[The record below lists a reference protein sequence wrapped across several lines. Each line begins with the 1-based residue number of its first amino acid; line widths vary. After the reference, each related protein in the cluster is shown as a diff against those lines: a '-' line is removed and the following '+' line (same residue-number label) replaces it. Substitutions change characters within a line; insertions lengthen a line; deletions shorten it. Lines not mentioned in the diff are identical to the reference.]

1 MLRCLVIGCIVNL
14 ACITGRRTPEVVSA
28 REFLHTN
35 WNMPSSAEARF
46 LGKPLLVAGLVERQ
60 GAELLLQTDERGFF
74 VRCWLRSDAGSLQR
88 GQLVAVTGIV
98 SSIDKDAPA
107 LRDCELSWLG
117 DLPGA
122 QPDERQTIIAAASA
136 ALCAAADRE
145 RELAATKLPA
155 SHPIARQE
163 RALTERLERQAH
175 AALGRTTPLAC
186 EHPLVSLARS
196 CPWPALFSGEE
207 VVEGERVFLSNPMV
221 EELERG
227 SECSTAQVKAVLE
240 RLHLKAR

>member
-1 MLRCLVIGCIVNL
+1 MP
-14 ACITGRRTPEVVSA
+14 ASA
-28 REFLHTN
+28 Q
-35 WNMPSSAEARF
+35 ARF

-60 GAELLLQTDERGFF
+60 QGAELLLQTDERGFF
-74 VRCWLRSDAGSLQR
+74 VRFWLRSDAGSLQR

-98 SSIDKDAPA
+98 STVDKDAPA
-107 LRDCELSWLG
+107 LRECELSWLG
-117 DLPGA
+117 DRPDSR
-122 QPDERQTIIAAASA
+122 PDERQTIIAAASA

-145 RELAATKLPA
+145 REFASTKLPA
-155 SHPIARQE
+155 SHPIAREE

-175 AALGRTTPLAC
+175 AVLGGSTPLAC

-207 VVEGERVFLSNPMV
+207 VVEGGRVFRSKPTL
-221 EELERG
+221 EDLERG

-240 RLHLKAR
+240 RLHLREP